1 MREILEKLTDD
12 QEYYHGVGKNYLSN
26 SDIGT
31 LLRNP
36 KEFGVSRPD
45 TKEFAVGRYFHQVI
59 LEPDKA
65 EEFPVIDVATRNNK
79 AYREFIAEKQI
90 EIALL
95 EKEVR
100 DVHSWVSAINSNI
113 IFFDEL
119 YSPNNEYEVP
129 MIKEI
134 KGVMWKGKAD
144 ILAPD
149 KIIDLK
155 SSSNINDFKKKA
167 VLYNYDSQCYIYQ
180 CLFDRPLVFYVVDKL
195 TQMVGMFEPEQSFV
209 DKGEEKVEKAIEIYQ
224 KFYGDNPTEDIE
236 NYFIYDKLI

>member
-45 TKEFAVGRYFHQVI
+45 TKEFAVGRYFHQLI

-95 EKEVR
+95 QKEKD

-119 YSPNNEYEVP
+119 YAEDNQYEVP

-134 KGVMWKGKAD
+134 KGEMWKGKAD
-144 ILAPD
+144 ILTKD

-167 VLYNYDSQCYIYQ
+167 ILYNYDSQCYIYQ

-195 TQMVGMFEPEQSFV
+195 TQMVGVFEPRQSFI
-209 DKGEEKVEKAIEIYQ
+209 DKGEEKVEKAIEIYR
-224 KFYGDNPTEDIE
+224 KSNGRYR
-236 NYFIYDKLI
+236 KLLHS

>member
-1 MREILEKLTDD
+1 
-12 QEYYHGVGKNYLSN
+12 
-26 SDIGT
+26 
-31 LLRNP
+31 
-36 KEFGVSRPD
+36 
-45 TKEFAVGRYFHQVI
+45 VGRYFHQVI

-65 EEFPVIDVATRNNK
+65 EQFPVIDVATRNNK
-79 AYREFIAEKQI
+79 AYREYIAEKQI

-95 EKEVR
+95 QKEKD

-119 YSPNNEYEVP
+119 YAEDNQYEVP

-134 KGVMWKGKAD
+134 KGEMWKGKAD
-144 ILAPD
+144 ILAKD

-167 VLYNYDSQCYIYQ
+167 ILYNYDSQCYIYQ
-180 CLFDRPLVFYVVDKL
+180 CLFDRPLVFYVVDKI
-195 TQMVGMFEPEQSFV
+195 TQMVGVFEPRQSFI
-209 DKGEEKVEKAIEIYQ
+209 DKGEEKVEKAIEIYR

-236 NYFIYDKLI
+236 NYYIHDELI

>member
-1 MREILEKLTDD
+1 MKEILNKLTND

-65 EEFPVIDVATRNNK
+65 EQFPVIDVATRNNK

-95 EKEVR
+95 QKEKD

-119 YSPNNEYEVP
+119 YAEDNQYEVP

-134 KGVMWKGKAD
+134 KGEMWKGKAD
-144 ILAPD
+144 ILTKD

-167 VLYNYDSQCYIYQ
+167 ILYNYDSQCYIYQ

-195 TQMVGMFEPEQSFV
+195 TQMVGVFEPRQSFI
-209 DKGEEKVEKAIEIYQ
+209 DKGEEKVEKAIEIYR

-236 NYFIYDKLI
+236 NYYIHDELI

>member
-1 MREILEKLTDD
+1 MKEILNKLTND

-65 EEFPVIDVATRNNK
+65 EQFPVIDVATRNNK

-95 EKEVR
+95 QKEKD

-119 YSPNNEYEVP
+119 YAPNNEYEVP

-180 CLFDRPLVFYVVDKL
+180 CLFDRPLVFYVVDKQ
-195 TQMVGMFEPEQSFV
+195 TQMVGMFEPEQSFI

>member
-65 EEFPVIDVATRNNK
+65 EQFPVIDVATRNNK
-79 AYREFIAEKQI
+79 AYKEFITEKQI

-95 EKEVR
+95 QKEKD

-113 IFFDEL
+113 IFFDEI
-119 YSPNNEYEVP
+119 YAEDNQYEVP

-134 KGVMWKGKAD
+134 KGEMWKGKAD
-144 ILAPD
+144 IITKD

-155 SSSNINDFKKKA
+155 SSSNIYDFKKKA
-167 VLYNYDSQCYIYQ
+167 ILYNYDSQCYIYQ

-195 TQMVGMFEPEQSFV
+195 TQMVGVFEPRQSFI
-209 DKGEEKVEKAIEIYQ
+209 DKGEEKVEKAIEIYR

-236 NYFIYDKLI
+236 NYYIHDELI

>member
-1 MREILEKLTDD
+1 MKKILEKLLDD
-12 QEYYHGVGKNYLSN
+12 NEYYHGVGKNYLSN

-45 TKEFAVGRYFHQVI
+45 TKEFAVGRFFHQLI
-59 LEPDKA
+59 LEPEKA
-65 EEFPVIDVATRNNK
+65 KQFPVVDVATRNNK
-79 AYREFIAEKQI
+79 AYREFIAEHRI

-95 EKEVR
+95 QKEVD

-119 YSPNNEYEVP
+119 YSPDNQYEVP

-134 KGVMWKGKAD
+134 KGLMWKGKAD
-144 ILAPD
+144 ILGQNQ
-149 KIIDLK
+149 IIDLK
-155 SSSNINDFKKKA
+155 SSSNINDFKRKA
-167 VLYNYDSQCYIYQ
+167 TLYNYDSQCYIYQ

-195 TQMVGMFEPEQSFV
+195 TQMVGMFEPEQSFI
-209 DKGEEKVEKAIEIYQ
+209 DRGEEKVEKAIEIYQ

>member
-1 MREILEKLTDD
+1 
-12 QEYYHGVGKNYLSN
+12 
-26 SDIGT
+26 
-31 LLRNP
+31 
-36 KEFGVSRPD
+36 
-45 TKEFAVGRYFHQVI
+45 
-59 LEPDKA
+59 
-65 EEFPVIDVATRNNK
+65 VIDVATRNNK

-95 EKEVR
+95 QKEKD

-119 YSPNNEYEVP
+119 YAEDNQYEVP

-134 KGVMWKGKAD
+134 KGEMWKGKAD
-144 ILAPD
+144 ILTKD

-167 VLYNYDSQCYIYQ
+167 ILYNYDSQCYIYQ

-195 TQMVGMFEPEQSFV
+195 TQMVGVFEPRQSFI
-209 DKGEEKVEKAIEIYQ
+209 DKGEEKVEKAIEIYR

-236 NYFIYDKLI
+236 NYYIHDELI

>member
-12 QEYYHGVGKNYLSN
+12 QEYYNGVGKNYLSN

-45 TKEFAVGRYFHQVI
+45 TKEFAVGRYFHQLI

-65 EEFPVIDVATRNNK
+65 EQFPVVDVATRNNK

-95 EKEVR
+95 EKEVK

-119 YSPNNEYEVP
+119 YAPNNEYEVP

-134 KGVMWKGKAD
+134 KGLMWKGKAD

-195 TQMVGMFEPEQSFV
+195 TQMVGMFEPEQSFI
-209 DKGEEKVEKAIEIYQ
+209 DRGEEKVEKAIEIYQ

>member
-1 MREILEKLTDD
+1 MKEILNKLTND

-45 TKEFAVGRYFHQVI
+45 TKEFAVGRYFHQLI

-65 EEFPVIDVATRNNK
+65 EQFPVIDVATRNNK

-95 EKEVR
+95 EKEKN
-100 DVHSWVSAINSNI
+100 DVQSWVSAINSNI

-119 YSPNNEYEVP
+119 YAEDNQYEVP

-134 KGVMWKGKAD
+134 KGEMWKGKAD
-144 ILAPD
+144 ILTKD

-167 VLYNYDSQCYIYQ
+167 ILYNYDSQCYIYQ
-180 CLFDRPLVFYVVDKL
+180 CLFDRPLVFYVVDKI
-195 TQMVGMFEPEQSFV
+195 TQMVGVFEPRQSFI
-209 DKGEEKVEKAIEIYQ
+209 DKGEEKVEKAIEIYR

-236 NYFIYDKLI
+236 NYYIHDELI

>member
-45 TKEFAVGRYFHQVI
+45 TKEFAVGRYFHQLI

-65 EEFPVIDVATRNNK
+65 QEFPVIDVATRNNK
-79 AYREFIAEKQI
+79 AYKEFIEEKQI

-119 YSPNNEYEVP
+119 YAPNNEYEVP

-134 KGVMWKGKAD
+134 KGLMWKGKAD

-195 TQMVGMFEPEQSFV
+195 TQMVGMFEPEQSFI
-209 DKGEEKVEKAIEIYQ
+209 DRGEEKVEKAIEIYQ

>member
-12 QEYYHGVGKNYLSN
+12 QEYYHGAGKNYLSN

-95 EKEVR
+95 QKEKD

-134 KGVMWKGKAD
+134 KGLMWKGKAD

-155 SSSNINDFKKKA
+155 
-167 VLYNYDSQCYIYQ
+167 
-180 CLFDRPLVFYVVDKL
+180 
-195 TQMVGMFEPEQSFV
+195 
-209 DKGEEKVEKAIEIYQ
+209 
-224 KFYGDNPTEDIE
+224 
-236 NYFIYDKLI
+236 